1 MPSVVQALA
10 SMLSAGADASSRVTA
25 AGLGANAHMAAANA
39 GLQGDMYRTNS
50 TNQLGNRNLDSNN
63 QQFQAEQFLR
73 AAMAGQNFGLQNRQ
87 LEQQGQYQ
95 TGQLGVQRD
104 QLGLQREQMG
114 VLRDLKLGEMGQGP
128 YAPQMPNF
136 DDLLGGQQPG
146 GSGQPATTPRYEGAG
161 DWLQQLLGF
170 GKKQQQPQS
179 GGASMEI
186 AKRMIASRNPQLM
199 QQGMA
204 LLQHAES
211 QGRQQAESQRDFDF
225 KQRTAN
231 SPLAYLPYVAQME
244 GVNPQNIGS
253 ILENIMRG
261 GGGASLTPASPSGA
275 LPTIT
280 QAQGALSRFR
290 DPTTGKLNDPLIA
303 SLGGDE
309 ANGMDIARRIGS
321 NEQAI
326 LGDPQALAKIAEYVR
341 ARAAANP
348 NFTKGSD
355 AIRDPAFILESLL
368 EGGDIRGSL
377 QRRRDSHKA
386 TVDEVLKSGGDFGMF
401 GSF

>member
-50 TNQLGNRNLDSNN
+50 TNQLGNRGIDSNN

-95 TGQLGVQRD
+95 QGQLGIQRD
-104 QLGLQREQMG
+104 QLGLQREQLG
-114 VLRDLKLGEMGQGP
+114 VDRDARLADINLRLADLGQGP
-128 YAPQMPNF
+128 YASRMPDF
-136 DDLLGGQQPG
+136 SDAFGPQPG

-170 GKKQQQPQS
+170 GKQQQQPQS

-199 QQGMA
+199 RQGMA

-211 QGRQQAESQRDFDF
+211 QGRQQQEFDL

-244 GVNPQNIGS
+244 GVNPQNINS
-253 ILENIMRG
+253 ILQNIMRSG
-261 GGGASLTPASPSGA
+261 GGGASLSPASPTGP

-280 QAQGALSRFR
+280 QAQSALQQYAG
-290 DPTTGKLNDPLIA
+290 DPIIA
-303 SLGGDE
+303 SFGGDQ
-309 ANGMDIARRIGS
+309 AKGMDIARRIVG

-341 ARAAANP
+341 ARAAADP
-348 NFTKGSD
+348 NFTQGIG
-355 AIRDPAFILESLL
+355 AMRDPAFLLESLL
-368 EGGDIRGSL
+368 EGGDVRGGL

-386 TVDEVLKSGGDFGMF
+386 TVDEVLKSGGEFGMF